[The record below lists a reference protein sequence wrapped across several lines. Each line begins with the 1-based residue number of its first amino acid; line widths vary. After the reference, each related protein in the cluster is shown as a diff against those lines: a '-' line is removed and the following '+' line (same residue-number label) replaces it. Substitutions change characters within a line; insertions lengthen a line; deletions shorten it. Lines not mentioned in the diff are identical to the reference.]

1 MEYNT
6 LSIEKSH
13 QHNKVLRN
21 TYLLLATSLL
31 PTVFGA
37 WLGVSLGI
45 LQLLGGVGSL
55 LVFVIGA
62 VGLFYM
68 INKYKNSVLGVAML
82 LFFTFFMGVMS
93 SATVGAVLGM
103 QNGVTLVTT
112 AFAGTAGVF
121 FMMACLASM
130 IKRDLSGMGP
140 WLLVGVIILLVGTV
154 VNIAIGSTVIASLI
168 SVVAIGLF
176 SVFMLYDL
184 KQIVDGGETNYVVA
198 TLSLYLDIFNVFQST
213 LELSSIFG
221 GDE

>member
-62 VGLFYM
+62 VVLFYM

-154 VNIAIGSTVIASLI
+154 VNIVIGSTVITSLI

-198 TLSLYLDIFNVFQST
+198 TLSLYLDIFNVFQSM
-213 LELSSIFG
+213 LELGSIFG

>member
-1 MEYNT
+1 M
-6 LSIEKSH
+6 
-13 QHNKVLRN
+13 
-21 TYLLLATSLL
+21 
-31 PTVFGA
+31 
-37 WLGVSLGI
+37 
-45 LQLLGGVGSL
+45 

-112 AFAGTAGVF
+112 SFAVTAGVF
-121 FMMACLASM
+121 FMMACLAST
-130 IKRDLSGMGP
+130 IKRDISGMGP
-140 WLLVGVIILLVGTV
+140 WLLAGVLILLVGTV
-154 VNIAIGSTVIASLI
+154 VNIAIGSTVITGLI

-184 KQIVDGGETNYVVA
+184 KQIVDGGETNYVFA
-198 TLSLYLDIFNVFQST
+198 TLSLYLDIFNVFQSM
-213 LELSSIFG
+213 LELFGIFG

>member
-6 LSIEKSH
+6 LSIEKSY

-62 VGLFYM
+62 VVLFYM
-68 INKYKNSVLGVAML
+68 INKYKDSVLGVAML

-154 VNIAIGSTVIASLI
+154 VNIAIGSTVITSLI
-168 SVVAIGLF
+168 SVVVIGLF

-184 KQIVDGGETNYVVA
+184 KQIVDGGETNYVFA
-198 TLSLYLDIFNVFQST
+198 TLSLYLDIFNVFQSM
-213 LELSSIFG
+213 LELFGIFG